1 MKTLFENWNRFVNE
15 GTEATMDEG
24 FLDRMMGR
32 GKKSTLIYIPEQSIQ
47 EIDFAE
53 ETPTEPHRAEGYVTL
68 FPPRGGS
75 TGSEESIFV
84 GVQLYGDGDS
94 KYEAREK
101 KRTLD
106 QIKKLHSNFM
116 FSDPAQPGG
125 MDSISAEGLASSIR
139 IDFRSKALK
148 QADKQALDKMDAD
161 SQRSATDDELG
172 LPRNQGYQTNE

>member
-1 MKTLFENWNRFVNE
+1 PVMKIKRSELKQLIKEE
-15 GTEATMDEG
+15 LEATMDEG

-47 EIDFAE
+47 EIRFAE

-75 TGSEESIFV
+75 TGSEESIFI

-101 KRTLD
+101 KRTLN
-106 QIKKLHSNFM
+106 QIKKLYSNFM

-125 MDSISAEGLASSIR
+125 MDRISAEGLANTIR
-139 IDFRSKALK
+139 MDFRSKALK
-148 QADKQALDKMDAD
+148 QADKQALDKMDAED
-161 SQRSATDDELG
+161 RAK
-172 LPRNQGYQTNE
+172 LPSMDRYRNQGYQYNE